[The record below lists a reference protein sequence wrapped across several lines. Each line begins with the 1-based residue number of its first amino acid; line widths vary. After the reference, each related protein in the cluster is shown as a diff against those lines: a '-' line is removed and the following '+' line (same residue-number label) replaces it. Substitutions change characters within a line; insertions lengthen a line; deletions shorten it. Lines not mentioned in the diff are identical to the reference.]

1 MLLAAGNGY
10 VKAQPPGNGYL
21 NFKDL
26 ADLPYIV
33 EWPAT
38 VTDGANIYV
47 INGYTPK
54 KPMSR
59 YGYSRDVLAFDPQN
73 NKWTVVNNNAG
84 SKIQSSAAYV
94 PSNHHV
100 YIFGGTILGLNK
112 FTRKW
117 KRLT

>member
-59 YGYSRDVLAFDPQN
+59 YGYSRDALAFDPQN
-73 NKWTVVNNNAG
+73 GRW
-84 SKIQSSAAYV
+84 
-94 PSNHHV
+94 
-100 YIFGGTILGLNK
+100 
-112 FTRKW
+112 
-117 KRLT
+117 